1 VSQVRIPQPILNLP
15 EPYRCFT
22 GLSSTP
28 EVVDQFYQSLAPLRK
43 ALTQVAPPGAK
54 LRWTHA
60 QDLHITLEFFQ
71 GLSLGQLEKVIE
83 AMDHLCPGSV
93 SESESRSE
101 PESNSE
107 SERESK
113 TLPIIIKFD
122 RVLLLPTP
130 RKPRV
135 LALGLS
141 NQSVIQELAQL
152 RQRFLDHLYGI
163 SDFSEQQATHQV
175 QFQETGSKHYLP
187 HLTIARFKPAD
198 SPKPQDLANLP
209 GVVPDI
215 PVSLV
220 QLYLSFAG
228 RPEAQRHEFNQLFE
242 LKVTNHGDLDSGNH
256 RKSKTNPGSGPSGGI
271 QYPVIHRVC

>member
-1 VSQVRIPQPILNLP
+1 MPQPILNLP

-28 EVVDQFYQSLAPLRK
+28 AVLDQFYQSLAPLRK
-43 ALTQVAPPGAK
+43 ALTQVAPPSAK

-83 AMDHLCPGSV
+83 SMDHLYPGSV
-93 SESESRSE
+93 SESESISE

-107 SERESK
+107 SNRESK
-113 TLPIIIKFD
+113 TLPIVIKFD

-163 SDFSEQQATHQV
+163 SDFSGQQATHQV

-187 HLTIARFKPAD
+187 HLTIARFRPAD
-198 SPKPQDLANLP
+198 SPRPEDLANLP
-209 GVVPDI
+209 GVVPDF

-228 RPEAQRHEFNQLFE
+228 RPEAQRPEFNQLFE
-242 LKVTNHGDLDSGNH
+242 RRKKDSDDLDSGNH
-256 RKSKTNPGSGPSGGI
+256 EKSKANSLTGPGGGN